1 MYNPL
6 AADLD
11 HILTHTWGVWEE
23 LEGAR
28 IFVTGGT
35 GFFGCWLLEAF
46 ARACD
51 EKQLDATMTVLT
63 RRPEAFHDKAPH
75 LAGHRAI
82 RLIEG
87 DVRSF
92 AFPMGRY
99 THVIHG
105 ATEASEQLN
114 REQPQLMLDTIV
126 NGTRRTLEF
135 AVAAGVRRF
144 LLISSGAI
152 YGPQPHGMERI
163 PEKYRGGPALT
174 DARSA
179 YGEGKR
185 VAELWGAL
193 YAQAH
198 GLDVLMAR
206 GFAFVGPYLPLNTHF
221 AIGNFIGDCLE
232 ERPIK
237 VRGDGRPYRSYLYA
251 ADLAI
256 WLWTILARGQS
267 CRPYNVGS
275 EEAVSIAELASTVQ
289 EALGAKPQ
297 VDIAGVQRRGV
308 SGERYVPDTTRA
320 RQELGLEQWI
330 ALEEAIR
337 KTAVWHMIQGR
348 APAVYSEALA

>member
-11 HILTHTWGVWEE
+11 HILTHTRAVWEE

-51 EKQLDATMTVLT
+51 EKQLGATMTVLT
-63 RRPEAFHDKAPH
+63 RRPKAFRDKAPH
-75 LAGHRAI
+75 LVGHRAI
-82 RLIEG
+82 RLVEG

-92 AFPMGRY
+92 AFPIGRY
-99 THVIHG
+99 THIIHG

-126 NGTRRTLEF
+126 DGTRRALEF
-135 AVAAGVRRF
+135 AVVAGVRRF
-144 LLISSGAI
+144 LIIGSGAI
-152 YGPQPHGMERI
+152 YGPQPPGMERI
-163 PEKYRGGPALT
+163 PEEYRGGPAPA
-174 DARSA
+174 DPRSA

-185 VAELWGAL
+185 VAELLGAL
-193 YAQAH
+193 YAEAH

-221 AIGNFIGDCLE
+221 AIGNFIDDCLE

-256 WLWTILARGQS
+256 WLWTILARGKS

-275 EEAVSIAELASTVQ
+275 EEAMSIADLASTVR
-289 EALGAKPQ
+289 EALGTKHE
-297 VDIAGVQRRGV
+297 VKIAAVQGPNV

-320 RQELGLEQWI
+320 RDELGLEQRVP
-330 ALEEAIR
+330 LEEAIR
-337 KTAVWHMIQGR
+337 KTAAWHLIEAR
-348 APAVYSEALA
+348 APTVYSEALL